1 MQAQSPVVEGL
12 EPYEIVLGGDQ
23 PEYQPL
29 HVLRTPGPAYGVMS
43 RWVLSDEERKLIAE
57 GADCY
62 LTLWTFG
69 SAYPP
74 TTLHVMRANA
84 DAESVKEQMDLDAEL
99 NQRLGAFLAVQQ
111 INANK
116 SPAEA
121 EQNEQT

>member
-12 EPYEIVLGGDQ
+12 EPYEIILGGNQ
-23 PEYQPL
+23 PDYQPL

-43 RWVLSDEERKLIAE
+43 RWVPSDEERKLIAE

-69 SAYPP
+69 SPYPP
-74 TTLHVMRANA
+74 TMLHVMRAST
-84 DAESVKEQMDLDAEL
+84 DAESVKEQMDLDTEL
-99 NQRLGAFLAVQQ
+99 NQRLGAFLATQQ

-116 SPAEA
+116 LPAEA